1 MVKWLSEKNEGDTIV
16 KNQKATTVVVTRV
29 FTEKTKTLF
38 DLYANY
44 VAKRIMFESGMIH
57 CEEENTSENDT
68 PNPLDI
74 NDLMW

>member
-29 FTEKTKTLF
+29 FTGKTKTLF

-57 CEEENTSENDT
+57 CEESDSSENNT
-68 PNPLDI
+68 QNPIDI